1 MPILAATPRT
11 VRCSPGAN
19 SHFATSTGMRRGADP
34 GDDRELSERSDLAC
48 DCGNRYLRQGLEGA
62 GVSGGW
68 LEDSHRA
75 VPGLPGSSATA
86 AIIPLC
92 QPACVFRSMTGR
104 KRPEGATPS
113 GLGRNDRSWG
123 VASGRSFMANTVAE
137 NQTTRASTRAL
148 YSTLTSGNNAHPIHA
163 AFRPGKPRIA
173 ESVASV
179 GVGESNAAGTLCQV
193 ACFPLIGLASRYRS
207 PSHLIACPLATL

>member
-1 MPILAATPRT
+1 MIE
-11 VRCSPGAN
+11 N
-19 SHFATSTGMRRGADP
+19 Y
-34 GDDRELSERSDLAC
+34 RSDLIW
-48 DCGNRYLRQGLEGA
+48 R
-62 GVSGGW
+62 VI
-68 LEDSHRA
+68 
-75 VPGLPGSSATA
+75 A
-86 AIIPLC
+86 AIGTC
-92 QPACVFRSMTGR
+92 ARVWRAPASPVAGSKTAIGRCRVSLEAAPRLRSFRCASRRACFRSMTGR